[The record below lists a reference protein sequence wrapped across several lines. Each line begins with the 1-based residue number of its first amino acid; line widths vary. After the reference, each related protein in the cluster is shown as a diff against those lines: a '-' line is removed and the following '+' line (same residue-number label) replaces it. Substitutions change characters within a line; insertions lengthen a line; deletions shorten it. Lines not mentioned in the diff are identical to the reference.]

1 MLIASSIAL
10 VEVVVGRDLLH
21 WKNKARHHWRQSQR
35 RETEMIL
42 QQWQSCI
49 FIVCERTLSSKM
61 TTGRKDLAVGKT
73 HILNPQTCI
82 FLKNVAA
89 LKSDT

>member
-21 WKNKARHHWRQSQR
+21 WEKQGLSSLEAISTQR
-35 RETEMIL
+35 DRDEIL

-49 FIVCERTLSSKM
+49 FTVCERTLSSKM
-61 TTGRKDLAVGKT
+61 TTGRKDLAMGKT
-73 HILNPQTCI
+73 HIFNPLT
-82 FLKNVAA
+82 N
-89 LKSDT
+89 